1 MVWSYMKR
9 TGTAR
14 KPLAK
19 GDSLHDRVDAELKEI
34 QENALSF
41 DLSSEQILSP
51 ILVTD

>member
-1 MVWSYMKR
+1 MKR

-34 QENALSF
+34 QENGALVRSF
-41 DLSSEQILSP
+41 FRADSVSYIS
-51 ILVTD
+51 D